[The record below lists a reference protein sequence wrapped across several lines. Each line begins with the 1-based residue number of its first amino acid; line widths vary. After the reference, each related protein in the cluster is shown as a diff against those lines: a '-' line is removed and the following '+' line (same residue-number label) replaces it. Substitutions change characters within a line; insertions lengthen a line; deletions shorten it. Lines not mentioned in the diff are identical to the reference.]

1 MLKFKLLL
9 LSLFF
14 PGFAFTQTI
23 INAERLIN
31 KADSSIYALALS
43 YNGTQGNS
51 VTTQLSLSP
60 AIILMRKK
68 NDYKLFGGYSLLSTS
83 GKGILNSGFI
93 HLRHNLK
100 LTERI
105 KTFEFYQ
112 IQFNDVLLLK
122 KRTVYGAGLRYA
134 LIQKDSLSMDFGL
147 GLMREIESL
156 DETALLPEEN
166 ALEKSYRITS
176 VNSFRWHINKQL
188 MLNNVIYYQPK
199 INDFKDFRLLNE
211 FNLIVSLMEHFQLMT
226 MLTLRYDNEP
236 PGNLKKLDTA
246 LSFGLNIKFN

>member
-1 MLKFKLLL
+1 MLKFKLLI
-9 LSLFF
+9 LSLFLS
-14 PGFAFTQTI
+14 GFGFTQTI

-31 KADSSIYALALS
+31 KADSSIYAIALS

-51 VTTQLSLSP
+51 VTTQVSLSP

-93 HLRHNLK
+93 HIRHNLK
-100 LTERI
+100 LSERM

-112 IQFNDVLLLK
+112 LQFNDVLLLK
-122 KRTVYGAGLRYA
+122 ERTVFGAGLRYA
-134 LIQKDSLSMDFGL
+134 LIQQDSLSLDFEL

-156 DETALLPEEN
+156 NEASLRPGEN

-176 VNSFRWHINKQL
+176 VNSFKWDISKQFKV
-188 MLNNVIYYQPK
+188 NNVIYYQPK
-199 INDFKDFRLLNE
+199 IDDFKDYRLLNE
-211 FNLIVSLMEHFQLMT
+211 MNLIVSVVEHVQLMT
-226 MLTLRYDNEP
+226 IFTLRYDSKP
-236 PGNLKKLDTA
+236 PGELKNLDTE
-246 LSFGLNIKFN
+246 LSIGLNIKF